1 MAEFGLIGKNIDY
14 SFSRGYFSKK
24 FLNEKLPYS
33 YVNFDI
39 PHIEE
44 FPEILKTNPQ
54 LKGLNVT
61 IPYKESIIPYLDHL
75 DPRAKEI
82 GAVNTILL
90 HWGKTYG
97 FNTDWIGFSKALE
110 PSLPLKKNSAL
121 ILGTGGASKAIA
133 FALEKFGIDFMYV
146 SRNQLSNGLTYK
158 DLTKEIILNHSLI
171 INCTPVGTFP
181 EVTASPP
188 LPYEYIGEQ
197 HVLFDLIY
205 NPSETAFL
213 REGKIRGARTE
224 NGLKMLEFQAEAG
237 WSIWNK

>member
-1 MAEFGLIGKNIDY
+1 M
-14 SFSRGYFSKK
+14 
-24 FLNEKLPYS
+24 
-33 YVNFDI
+33 
-39 PHIEE
+39 
-44 FPEILKTNPQ
+44 
-54 LKGLNVT
+54 
-61 IPYKESIIPYLDHL
+61 
-75 DPRAKEI
+75 
-82 GAVNTILL
+82 
-90 HWGKTYG
+90 
-97 FNTDWIGFSKALE
+97 
-110 PSLPLKKNSAL
+110 

-197 HVLFDLIY
+197 HMLFDLIY